1 MTNDNLFNES
11 SKAVSI
17 PKSAIFSIYTLQDN
31 MTIDEFEN
39 PSGNELLTNQS
50 DLNYLQLPQHTGLFL
65 SEILTTP
72 SSKNYGIMPDDE
84 KEEEEEDDVQ
94 YGNVVSVE
102 LLTNSFKESD
112 SNTDNNID
120 SIETSSHDSSI
131 YINNELIL
139 LNSLID
145 ESSEAIKQ
153 SINTNLCKF

>member
-1 MTNDNLFNES
+1 MTNDNLFSES

-72 SSKNYGIMPDDE
+72 SSKN
-84 KEEEEEDDVQ
+84 
-94 YGNVVSVE
+94 
-102 LLTNSFKESD
+102 L
-112 SNTDNNID
+112 
-120 SIETSSHDSSI
+120 I
-131 YINNELIL
+131 Y
-139 LNSLID
+139 
-145 ESSEAIKQ
+145 
-153 SINTNLCKF
+153 